1 MIRAFHIAGRKPLMK
16 RVELTLITNKSLFAR
31 RAEYAGIDRIMI
43 DLERLGKAKRQYG
56 RQFFLSDHHP
66 SDIDLLRATLFV
78 ASVQVRVNP
87 WHEQSISELNDVI
100 SRGAQIVMLPMVRD
114 REQAARFV
122 DAVNAR
128 TRTSLLIETASALN
142 NCDKLLSVDG
152 IDEAHIGLN
161 DLAIDLG
168 RGSIFEALVDRL
180 LDGVACIAA
189 QRHIR
194 FGFGGVAG
202 RGCDALPIDP
212 EIIISEQARLRAS
225 VAWLGRSY
233 GRACEKLNRSQLVNE
248 IRWIRS
254 AFERPGNTEAN
265 FRTLQQQLDFWKR
278 LAGLAVAS

>member
-1 MIRAFHIAGRKPLMK
+1 MIREFHIAGRKPLMK

-87 WHEQSISELNDVI
+87 WHEQSISEINDVI
-100 SRGAQIVMLPMVRD
+100 ARGAEIVMLPMVRD
-114 REQAARFV
+114 RDQVARFV

-128 TRTSLLIETASALN
+128 ARTSLLIETASALN

-180 LDGVACIAA
+180 LDGIACIAA
-189 QRHIR
+189 RRHVR
-194 FGFGGVAG
+194 FGFGAVAG
-202 RGCDALPIDP
+202 RGCGALPIDP

-254 AFERPGNTEAN
+254 AFERPRNTEAN